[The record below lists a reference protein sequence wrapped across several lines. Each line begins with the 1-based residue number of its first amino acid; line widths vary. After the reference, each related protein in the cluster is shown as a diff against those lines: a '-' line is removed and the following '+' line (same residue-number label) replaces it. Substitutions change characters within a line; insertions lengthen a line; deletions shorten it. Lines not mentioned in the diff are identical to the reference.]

1 MDSLD
6 SIKQPTIPS
15 SRLYLGIGL
24 FTAGLI
30 PAAIGGVRVVEQL
43 LTAFG
48 AQPESSLI
56 TGIAASGLGISLV
69 LFLLTFHIT
78 TNQTVETTAKFG
90 VGTMILGTTLFILN
104 APTGGIPQ
112 IVSPSVFIYA
122 IGFVLLYGSLLTSL
136 AIIVTPAPKQFPS
149 STSSNSGY
157 GNSTWKPSSSQSFSR
172 NPTQL
177 PTDGGEEDND
187 LSFPLDDNDPPK

>member
-6 SIKQPTIPS
+6 SIKQSTIPT

-24 FTAGLI
+24 FTAGII
-30 PAAIGGVRVVEQL
+30 PTAIGSVRVVEQL
-43 LTAFG
+43 LMALG
-48 AQPESSLI
+48 VQPESSLI
-56 TGIAASGLGISLV
+56 TGIAVSGLGISLV

-78 TNQTVETTAKFG
+78 TNQTVETAAKFG

-104 APTGGIPQ
+104 APPGGIPR
-112 IVSPSVFIYA
+112 IASPSVFIYA
-122 IGFVLLYGSLLTSL
+122 IGLVLLYGSLLTSL
-136 AIIVTPAPKQFPS
+136 AIIVTPAPKQFSSSTPS
-149 STSSNSGY
+149 SSGY
-157 GNSTWKPSSSQSFSR
+157 GNSTWTQSSSQSLTR

-187 LSFPLDDNDPPK
+187 LSFPLDDHDPPK

>member
-6 SIKQPTIPS
+6 SIKQPTISS

-30 PAAIGGVRVVEQL
+30 PAAIGSVRVIEQL
-43 LTAFG
+43 LTALG
-48 AQPESSLI
+48 VQPEPSLI
-56 TGIAASGLGISLV
+56 AGIATSGLGISLV

-78 TNQTVETTAKFG
+78 TNQTIETTAKFG

-104 APTGGIPQ
+104 APTGGIPR
-112 IVSPSVFIYA
+112 IVSPSIFIYT

-136 AIIVTPAPKQFPS
+136 AIIVTPSPKRFSSSTPS
-149 STSSNSGY
+149 STGL
-157 GNSTWKPSSSQSFSR
+157 GNSTWKPSSSHSFSQ